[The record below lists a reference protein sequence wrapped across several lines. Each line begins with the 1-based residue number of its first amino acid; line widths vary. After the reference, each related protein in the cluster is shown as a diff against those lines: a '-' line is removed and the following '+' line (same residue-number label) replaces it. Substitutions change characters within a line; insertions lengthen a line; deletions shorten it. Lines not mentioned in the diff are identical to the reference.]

1 MGTARFHSPP
11 RSVPRNQSERAAFGF
26 LSRLRRMISLPRLSA
41 LFAAAVLA
49 VPLPLRAHDPSE
61 CWAEVIV
68 RANEMEVLL
77 TMAQVTALRLVDPAK
92 KIAQFTEENFATHRP
107 RLLKEG
113 ETLFAITALKTNL
126 PVSKVEVELSEELDI
141 AYRIVFPRPA
151 PGLVVID
158 AAFLKKL
165 GQGFGGVIDAS
176 DSEGHHL
183 GWDQISSEN
192 STLVVMLPK
201 PGAPA
206 DSKKK

>member
-1 MGTARFHSPP
+1 
-11 RSVPRNQSERAAFGF
+11 
-26 LSRLRRMISLPRLSA
+26 MISLPRLSA
-41 LFAAAVLA
+41 LLAAAVLA
-49 VPLPLRAHDPSE
+49 VPVQVRAHDPSE

-107 RLLKEG
+107 ALLKEG

-126 PVSKVEVELSEELDI
+126 PPRKVEVELSEELDI

-176 DSEGHHL
+176 DTEGHHL

-192 STLVVMLPK
+192 SALVVMLPK